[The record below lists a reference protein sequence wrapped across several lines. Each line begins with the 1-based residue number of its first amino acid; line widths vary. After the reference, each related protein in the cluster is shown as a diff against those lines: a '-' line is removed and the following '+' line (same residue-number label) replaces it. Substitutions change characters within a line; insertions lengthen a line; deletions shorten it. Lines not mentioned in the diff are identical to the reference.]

1 MASPCGSQAI
11 TPSPSDQHE
20 GLADRV
26 HRCSRDVRPG
36 DVVGLRHGLGLEAAI
51 VIDPISALEGLE
63 KAVSLV
69 KKAQKVANDIGG
81 LSVMVGRLF
90 DAESNATK
98 SMLAA
103 KKAGGKSNFE
113 VAMRIENALMNSRNL
128 QRELQLLYMQTG
140 NIDVYNKMMARKAEM
155 DRDDAIEARKLKEAE
170 KKKKQKEQE
179 QIELAM
185 IIGGTVFVLL
195 LVGIGINELM
205 DLCSGARK
213 CGR

>member
-1 MASPCGSQAI
+1 MIP
-11 TPSPSDQHE
+11 
-20 GLADRV
+20 L
-26 HRCSRDVRPG
+26 
-36 DVVGLRHGLGLEAAI
+36 
-51 VIDPISALEGLE
+51 DPISALEGLE

-113 VAMRIENALMNSRNL
+113 IAMRIENALMNSRNL

-170 KKKKQKEQE
+170 KRKKEAEQE
-179 QIELAM
+179 QMAWL
-185 IIGGTVFVLL
+185 IGGLAVVVLL
-195 LVGIGINELM
+195 AFMAFAITELR
-205 DLCSGARK
+205 DLCAYGR

>member
-1 MASPCGSQAI
+1 M
-11 TPSPSDQHE
+11 
-20 GLADRV
+20 
-26 HRCSRDVRPG
+26 
-36 DVVGLRHGLGLEAAI
+36 
-51 VIDPISALEGLE
+51 IDPISALEGLE

-98 SMLAA
+98 SMVAA
-103 KKAGGKSNFE
+103 KRAGGKSNFE
-113 VAMRIENALMNSRNL
+113 IAMRIENALMNSRNL

-155 DRDDAIEARKLKEAE
+155 DRDDAVAARKAKDEE
-170 KKKKQKEQE
+170 KKRKQKEQE
-179 QIELAM
+179 QIEMAAL
-185 IIGGTVFVLL
+185 IGGIAFVLL
-195 LVGIGINELM
+195 LIFIGVNELM
-205 DLCSGARK
+205 DFCETTRR